1 MMRARLTALL
11 ILLLTLPLVEAADL
25 LQVYDLALQNDAQ
38 LRGARASR
46 NAAMEAKPQARAL
59 LLPNLSLSAGADRI
73 HTDSENATTGKTHS
87 DYTSKSASINL
98 VQPLIRADYW
108 IQLGQA
114 NEEVAKAE
122 LEFSAA
128 EQEMIIRVAQAYFD
142 VLSAED
148 SLRFSQ
154 AEDTAISRQLD
165 QAKQRFEVG
174 LIAITSVHEAQ
185 AAYDQSQADL
195 IAAENGLD
203 NAWEALR
210 EIVKERMPSLSSLVD
225 DLPMNPPQ
233 PEDIEQWSSSAQQQ
247 NLAIRAA
254 VKDAAIA
261 RKNVSLQNAGHL
273 PSLDLVGS
281 KSVSRTD
288 LSTGTDSDSSSV
300 GLQLSMPLFSGGAV
314 LSRSREA
321 RYSLEAAQEGL
332 DAERRSVERQVRDAY
347 RGVLASISQVE
358 ALKAGMIS
366 AQSALEATEV
376 GFEVGTRTM
385 VDVLSAQRDLYRI
398 RSSYADVRYN
408 YIMSGLLLKQAAG
421 TLSQEDLAQVNSWLK

>member
-1 MMRARLTALL
+1 MKRAVLTVV
-11 ILLLTLPLVEAADL
+11 LTLPLIVSSVQAADL
-25 LQVYDLALQNDAQ
+25 LQIYDLALENDAQ

-59 LLPNLSLSAGADRI
+59 LLPNLSLSAGANRI
-73 HTDSENATTGKTHS
+73 NTDNESGSSSE
-87 DYTSKSASINL
+87 YTSKTASVDL

-114 NEEVAKAE
+114 NQQVAKAE
-122 LEFSAA
+122 LEFAAA
-128 EQEMIIRVAQAYFD
+128 EQEMITRVAQAYFD
-142 VLSAED
+142 VLSAQD
-148 SLRFSQ
+148 SLKFSK
-154 AEDTAISRQLD
+154 AETTAISRQLD
-165 QAKQRFEVG
+165 QAKQRFDVG

-185 AAYDQSQADL
+185 AAYDQSRADL
-195 IAAENGLD
+195 IVAENGL
-203 NAWEALR
+203 NSAREALR
-210 EIVKERMPSLSSLVD
+210 EIIKEGAPTLSTLTD

-233 PEDIEQWSSSAQQQ
+233 PDDIEMWSSAAQQQ
-247 NLAIRAA
+247 NLAILAA
-254 VKDAAIA
+254 MKDTAIA
-261 RKNVSLQNAGHL
+261 RKNLSLQNAGHL
-273 PSLDLVGS
+273 PTLDLVGS
-281 KSVSRTD
+281 RSLSHTD
-288 LSTGTDSDSSSV
+288 DLPTGTDSDSSSV
-300 GLQLSMPLFSGGAV
+300 GVQLSMPLFSGGAV

-321 RYSLEAAQEGL
+321 RYELEAAQEGL
-332 DAERRSVERQVRDAY
+332 DAQRRAVERQVRDAY

-358 ALKAGMIS
+358 ALKASTVS

-421 TLSQEDLAQVNSWLK
+421 TLTKEDLVQVNGWLN

>member
-1 MMRARLTALL
+1 MKRAMLTVAL
-11 ILLLTLPLVEAADL
+11 ILPMTLPPAEAADL

-73 HTDSENATTGKTHS
+73 HKDNESATTGKTHS
-87 DYTSKSASINL
+87 DYTSKSASLNL

-114 NEEVAKAE
+114 NEQVAKAE
-122 LEFSAA
+122 LEFAAA
-128 EQEMIIRVAQAYFD
+128 EQEMITRVAQAYFD
-142 VLSAED
+142 VLSAQD
-148 SLRFSQ
+148 SLKFSK
-154 AEDTAISRQLD
+154 AETTAISRQLD
-165 QAKQRFEVG
+165 QAKQRFDVG

-185 AAYDQSQADL
+185 AAYDQSRADL
-195 IAAENGLD
+195 IVAENEL
-203 NAWEALR
+203 NSAQEALR
-210 EIVKERMPSLSSLVD
+210 EIIKDTAPALSALTD
-225 DLPMNPPQ
+225 ELPMNPPQ
-233 PEDIEQWSSSAQQQ
+233 PDDIEQWSSAAQQQ
-247 NLAIRAA
+247 NLAILAA
-254 VKDAAIA
+254 MKDTAIA
-261 RKNVSLQNAGHL
+261 RKNLSLQNAGHL
-273 PSLDLVGS
+273 PTLELVGS
-281 KSVSRTD
+281 RSLSRTD

-300 GLQLSMPLFSGGAV
+300 GVQLSMPLFSGGGV

-321 RYSLEAAQEGL
+321 RYSLEASQEGL
-332 DAERRSVERQVRDAY
+332 DAKRRSVERQVRDAY

-358 ALKAGMIS
+358 ALKASTVS

-421 TLSQEDLAQVNSWLK
+421 TLSKEDLVQVNGWLK